1 MSTTHSPGILRLGG
15 SYTVWDELKAEIAVH
30 RQLIQRELEAFGP
43 LLDDCRAREPSPVE
57 VAALG
62 MMLQSTYNGFENQFK
77 RVAAAVDGAVPTG
90 EAWHRE
96 LLDSLAA
103 ATATRP
109 AVISEALRCDLA
121 ELLQFRHAFRHAYGF
136 MLDWHRMRH
145 LAMQCREIVAQ
156 VDEAIDAFLA
166 SLDEAPDA

>member
-1 MSTTHSPGILRLGG
+1 M
-15 SYTVWDELKAEIAVH
+15 WDELKAEVAVH
-30 RQLIQRELEAFGP
+30 QQFIQRELQEFGP
-43 LLDDCRAREPSPVE
+43 LLDDCQTREPSSVE
-57 VAALG
+57 TAALATI
-62 MMLQSTYNGFENQFK
+62 LQSLYNGFENQFK
-77 RVAAAVDGAVPTG
+77 RIALAVDGVVPTG

-103 ATATRP
+103 ATETRP
-109 AVISEALRCDLA
+109 PIIPGTLRSTLA

-145 LAMQCREIVAQ
+145 LAMQCREIVTQ

-166 SLDEAPDA
+166 SLDRLPTHQPPDA